1 MNVNPEERKEYNKTY
16 YTTNMY
22 KDVILKKALKKVE
35 CQFCQK
41 VVIYNNIYKHQQTKL
56 CQRLQQ
62 KNILIKQRNALETFN
77 ELSE

>member
-1 MNVNPEERKEYNKTY
+1 MNPEERKEYNKAY
-16 YTTNMY
+16 YTNN

-56 CQRLQQ
+56 CQRRQQ